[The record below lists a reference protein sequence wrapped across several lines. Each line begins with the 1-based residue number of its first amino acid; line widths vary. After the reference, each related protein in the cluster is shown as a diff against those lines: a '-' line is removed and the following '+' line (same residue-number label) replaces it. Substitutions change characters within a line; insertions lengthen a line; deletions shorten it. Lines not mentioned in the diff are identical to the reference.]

1 MSTRQSYPSGADQA
15 LDGSPVE
22 YPQIDVREGGA
33 DLALRVAV
41 VFVVVFVTRGWDSV
55 RACPRQETRLKMNN
69 RNPAIVNVV
78 VFSRAR
84 GVASARGEVPG
95 GYLSGT

>member
-33 DLALRVAV
+33 DLAMRVAV

-69 RNPAIVNVV
+69 CSPAIVNVV
-78 VFSRAR
+78 FSRGL
-84 GVASARGEVPG
+84 GVAGARGEVPG
-95 GYLSGT
+95 